1 MANMDYRFGLKPV
14 RSFIGGA
21 NDIKVHPY
29 YVPDTYATAL
39 YIGDPVVVTGTSNT
53 TLVNNKYKPGT
64 LPEINKAT
72 AGATNVIS
80 GVIVGFV
87 KPTMSSSDL
96 SKVYNR
102 ASTECIVMVCD
113 DPYAV
118 FEVQADSANA
128 VAATDIRANANV
140 VYTHSGDT
148 VYGLSGVELDTAS
161 MAADVTYQ
169 LTILGLVNRED
180 NALGTNA
187 KLEVMINLH
196 SFKAAVIGV

>member
-14 RSFIGGA
+14 RSFLGGA
-21 NDIKVHPY
+21 DDIKVHPY
-29 YVPDTYATAL
+29 YVPSTYATAL

-72 AGATNVIS
+72 AGATYKIS
-80 GVIVGFV
+80 GVIVGFI

-96 SKVYNR
+96 SKIYNP
-102 ASTECIVMVCD
+102 ASTESVVLVCD
-113 DPYAV
+113 DPFTV
-118 FEVQADSANA
+118 FEVQADSAHA
-128 VAATDIRANANV
+128 IAATDMGANANV
-140 VYTHSGDT
+140 VYTHAGDT
-148 VYGLSGVELDTAS
+148 VWGLSGAELDTAS
-161 MAADVTYQ
+161 MTTNATFQ

-180 NALGTNA
+180 NAQGTNA

-196 SFKAAVIGV
+196 SFKAASVGV